1 MHTRAERQLRAM
13 RQANDCCEL
22 GARSRTIHHVTGL
35 TPRDVQRLFF
45 TDPQTT
51 PRGRAPDSPEWY
63 HGANLL
69 YRAEASIFV
78 AIYRRLRSSG
88 FAAGETLVG
97 AYRHYRTFCRYPY
110 RISFDRAFD
119 LASHTDGIWVA
130 KTSVFSVV
138 TCPACR
144 SEFLAT
150 FGAVATTNE
159 DCPFCKLVQRHNTD
173 QRIKLS
179 FPKVPLGDPMVI
191 LCQIMDSVC
200 HDQLAAEARPMS
212 IAPFDRP
219 HSAGT
224 AMPRN

>member
-1 MHTRAERQLRAM
+1 MH
-13 RQANDCCEL
+13 QAKDCCEL
-22 GARSRTIHHVTGL
+22 GARARTIHHVTGL
-35 TPRDVQRLFF
+35 APRDVQRLFF
-45 TDPQTT
+45 TDLQTA

-69 YRAEASIFV
+69 YRAEASIFI

-88 FAAGETLVG
+88 FAAGESLVG
-97 AYRHYRTFCRYPY
+97 AYRHHQTFCQCPQ

-130 KTSVFSVV
+130 RTPAFSVV

-150 FGAVATTNE
+150 AGSVATTND
-159 DCPFCKLVQRHNTD
+159 DCPFCKLVRRHNTD

-179 FPKVPLGDPMVI
+179 FPNGPPGDPEPI
-191 LCQIMDSVC
+191 LSQITGSVC
-200 HDQLAAEARPMS
+200 RDHAADADS
-212 IAPFDRP
+212 PFR
-219 HSAGT
+219 
-224 AMPRN
+224 